1 MERTWHFWTT
11 RAQAPL
17 THNLCHW
24 SGGWAGFAFQLNH
37 RKQRDLDVQPG
48 VIPSSLMGSTR
59 LCGRLKPPGEGDL
72 HPPVRNNE
80 GLFQQGKEI
89 KNGERNNDFL
99 IMVLPNHSWSTL
111 KILLPMST
119 QSCRS
124 YQWVSHRREPL
135 GKLLNTSLQIGQ
147 NLAFLPPQ
155 PESLTVWTE
164 REFPSLTCKPNTS

>member
-80 GLFQQGKEI
+80 GLFQQVQQGNEIKTEKEI
-89 KNGERNNDFL
+89 MTFS
-99 IMVLPNHSWSTL
+99 SWSFQTIPEVHWRFYCHCL
-111 KILLPMST
+111 HSLADLTSEFRTVENHLENSWILH
-119 QSCRS
+119 
-124 YQWVSHRREPL
+124 Y
-135 GKLLNTSLQIGQ
+135 K
-147 NLAFLPPQ
+147 
-155 PESLTVWTE
+155 
-164 REFPSLTCKPNTS
+164 